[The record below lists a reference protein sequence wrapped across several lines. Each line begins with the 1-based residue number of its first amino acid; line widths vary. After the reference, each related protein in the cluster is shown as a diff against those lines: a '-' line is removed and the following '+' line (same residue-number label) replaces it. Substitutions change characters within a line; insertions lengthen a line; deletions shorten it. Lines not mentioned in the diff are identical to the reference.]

1 MKLSARTLICSTA
14 LLCALTL
21 SGCGSS
27 DTNQT
32 QNAPA
37 QNEASASVSPGTI
50 TIASPNA
57 SANPSGSVAPG
68 DINVVNGGNNNDKK
82 KEDEKEHQNS
92 EESPGSSDEP
102 SDKGGTNGEKKDGGK
117 RTEKGGSSS
126 SCSSSSGG
134 SGGSSGSST
143 QQEPAAQPAGG
154 GSGGASSE
162 ESSGG
167 TLVSRAQAC
176 TANQVSVSLTPGPST
191 AGSQQY
197 TLSFTNV
204 SAGPCRLKGNPDV
217 AHTNTDGSS
226 IMGISSQLDGN
237 LMNPSGVVL
246 QSGETTTAAMRRV
259 SASSHGDNCVVQNS
273 PKLTVWLPGSGKG
286 YAFDFDQ
293 DTCTNVPQLFVG
305 QFGA

>member
-1 MKLSARTLICSTA
+1 M
-14 LLCALTL
+14 
-21 SGCGSS
+21 
-27 DTNQT
+27 
-32 QNAPA
+32 
-37 QNEASASVSPGTI
+37 
-50 TIASPNA
+50 
-57 SANPSGSVAPG
+57 
-68 DINVVNGGNNNDKK
+68 
-82 KEDEKEHQNS
+82 
-92 EESPGSSDEP
+92 
-102 SDKGGTNGEKKDGGK
+102 
-117 RTEKGGSSS
+117 
-126 SCSSSSGG
+126 
-134 SGGSSGSST
+134 
-143 QQEPAAQPAGG
+143 
-154 GSGGASSE
+154 
-162 ESSGG
+162 
-167 TLVSRAQAC
+167 SRAQAC

-217 AHTNTDGSS
+217 AHTNTDGGS